1 MTGWFTTAFVE
12 DGTFRFKSINYPQYL
27 YTIFGHT
34 IVELLYDLDI
44 TGLMQVVY
52 IVMVNPGNQ
61 MDCNL
66 FRVWYLRGTD
76 HEREREIGIE
86 RFR

>member
-1 MTGWFTTAFVE
+1 MLTQALLVFLYNVDSLMTGWFTTAFVE

-66 FRVWYLRGTD
+66 K
-76 HEREREIGIE
+76 I
-86 RFR
+86 

>member
-1 MTGWFTTAFVE
+1 MGPLDLNLLITPNIFTLYL
-12 DGTFRFKSINYPQYL
+12 GTL
-27 YTIFGHT
+27 
-34 IVELLYDLDI
+34 VELLYDLDI

-66 FRVWYLRGTD
+66 K
-76 HEREREIGIE
+76 I
-86 RFR
+86 

>member
-1 MTGWFTTAFVE
+1 MGPLDLNLLITPNIFTL
-12 DGTFRFKSINYPQYL
+12 YL
-27 YTIFGHT
+27 DKLGP

-66 FRVWYLRGTD
+66 K
-76 HEREREIGIE
+76 I
-86 RFR
+86 

>member
-27 YTIFGHT
+27 YTIFGQT

-44 TGLMQVVY
+44 TGLMQVV
-52 IVMVNPGNQ
+52 MVNPGNQ

-66 FRVWYLRGTD
+66 KIRVRYLRGTD
-76 HEREREIGIE
+76 HEREREIGMK

>member
-27 YTIFGHT
+27 YTIFGQT

-44 TGLMQVVY
+44 TGITDIIQMQVVY

-66 FRVWYLRGTD
+66 K
-76 HEREREIGIE
+76 I
-86 RFR
+86 

>member
-1 MTGWFTTAFVE
+1 MGPLDLNLLITPNIFTL
-12 DGTFRFKSINYPQYL
+12 YL
-27 YTIFGHT
+27 GKLGP

-66 FRVWYLRGTD
+66 K
-76 HEREREIGIE
+76 I
-86 RFR
+86 

>member
-12 DGTFRFKSINYPQYL
+12 DGIFRFKSINYPQYL

-66 FRVWYLRGTD
+66 K
-76 HEREREIGIE
+76 I
-86 RFR
+86 